1 MQADDDQHPANANR
15 AYASRHGHPQ
25 AEHIGFVSASWTRVP
40 PLGTFSYRARA
51 SERDASPTFYS
62 ETLDLDTVPSQGIAN
77 LARRQSKQARRL
89 GLYPPGPFHRRD
101 YALAICDLGGTY
113 AKSAGW
119 L

>member
-1 MQADDDQHPANANR
+1 MQADDDQHRLTRRGLTLPGMATPKQ
-15 AYASRHGHPQ
+15 ST
-25 AEHIGFVSASWTRVP
+25 SASYPLHGLEYRLLHALLPRPGERETR
-40 PLGTFSYRARA
+40 
-51 SERDASPTFYS
+51 EPTLYS
-62 ETLDLDTVPSQGIAN
+62 EALDLDTVPSQGIAN

-113 AKSAGW
+113 ARSAGW